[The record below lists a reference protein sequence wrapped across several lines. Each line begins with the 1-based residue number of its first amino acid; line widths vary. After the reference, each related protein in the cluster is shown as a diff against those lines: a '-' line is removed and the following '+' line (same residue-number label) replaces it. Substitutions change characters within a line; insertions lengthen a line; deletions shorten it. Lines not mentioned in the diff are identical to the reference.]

1 MKLTLD
7 HVRSGLLTVLIYL
20 LLIVTAILILLPV
33 VWIIVSSLNPG
44 DTLLA
49 TSLWPKKLTLSH
61 YKYLW
66 EETDYKLWYFNTLKI
81 ATANMFLSTILILP
95 AAYAFSRFRFKG
107 RRLSLMTLLVL
118 QMFPSFM
125 GMVAVYVLL
134 NQFGLLD
141 SHLGL
146 VLVYAGGAI
155 PYGTWMV
162 KGYFDNIPRSM
173 EEAARIDGATNTQTF
188 IKIVLPLSYPIVT
201 FTMLN
206 NFVGPWLD
214 FIFARLVLRSDR
226 NKTLAVGLFE
236 MVTGLGNTKF
246 TTFAAG
252 AVLVAVPITLGYMFL
267 QRYLI
272 LGLAVG
278 AIKE

>member
-7 HVRSGLLTVLIYL
+7 HVKSGLLTVLIYL

-272 LGLAVG
+272 LGLAAG

>member
-49 TSLWPKKLTLSH
+49 TSLWPQKLTLSH

>member
-7 HVRSGLLTVLIYL
+7 GIKSGLLTVLIHL
-20 LLIVTAILILLPV
+20 LLMVTAILILLPV
-33 VWIIVSSLNPG
+33 IWIIVSSLNPG

-49 TSLWPKKLTLSH
+49 TALWPKKLTLFH
-61 YKYLW
+61 YQYLW
-66 EETDYKLWYFNTLKI
+66 EETDYKLWYFNTLKV
-81 ATANMFLSTILILP
+81 ATANMFLSTALILP

-162 KGYFDNIPRSM
+162 KGYFDSIPRSM

-214 FIFARLVLRSDR
+214 FIFARLVLRSDC

-236 MVTGLGNTKF
+236 MVTGIGNTKF

-252 AVLVAVPITLGYMFL
+252 AVLVAVPITLCYMFL

-272 LGLAVG
+272 LGLAAG